1 MRKQG
6 SILIEILAS
15 AMILTL
21 TATFII
27 STSIENTDILKE
39 RILQEE
45 IDRTISNLE
54 NELKYNTSKEVINEM
69 LENKMGFKYHGDFS
83 RELTDKSLDEL
94 EDGED
99 IKLNKISEDDIGLNL
114 EIVANIKIGKNEIN
128 VEKKFTKSWWMDE
141 V

>member
-83 RELTDKSLDEL
+83 RELTDKNLDEL

>member
-1 MRKQG
+1 MKKQG
-6 SILIEILAS
+6 SILIETLAS

-27 STSIENTDILKE
+27 STSIENSNILRE

-45 IDRTISNLE
+45 VDRAISNLE
-54 NELKYNTSKEVINEM
+54 NELKYNTSSEEIHEM
-69 LENKMGFKYHGDFS
+69 LENKIGFKYNGDFS
-83 RELTDKSLDEL
+83 RGLTYKNLDEL

-114 EIVANIKIGKNEIN
+114 EIVANIKVGKNEVN